1 LDTIIELGK
10 DRGIVEIGAG
20 NGQWARALMDRYHQ
34 STLINA
40 PTTSEIRN
48 NQQRRNK
55 KKFDFVLAYDNKSE
69 LPLDQTVVHKKTQI
83 HRDFFYDKVQK
94 CNDNFS
100 NVLRH
105 WECRGRI
112 LLLVYPPPGSMAVD
126 AIVQYVSA
134 SQRNDIVIYIGEGR
148 QGANANDDLFDQLEN
163 GEWILRKEL
172 EVKPF
177 GSKGYEKLY
186 VLQRRSI
193 PMPEN
198 NNNNNKAGHI
208 I

>member
-1 LDTIIELGK
+1 MLWLQRHGCTGWTEEVLDTIIELGR
-10 DRGIVEIGAG
+10 DRGVVEIGAG
-20 NGQWARALMDRYHQ
+20 NGQWARALMGRAQ
-34 STLINA
+34 SAT
-40 PTTSEIRN
+40 PN
-48 NQQRRNK
+48 NQQSK
-55 KKFDFVLAYDNKSE
+55 KKFDFVLAFDDKSE
-69 LPLDQTVVHKKTQI
+69 LPLDHVHKKTQI

-134 SQRNDIVIYIGEGR
+134 SQMNDTVVYVGEGR
-148 QGANANDDLFDQLEN
+148 KGANGNDALFDQLEN
-163 GEWILRKEL
+163 GEWVLLRVL

-177 GSKGYEKLY
+177 GSKGYEQLH
-186 VLQRRSI
+186 VLQRRI
-193 PMPEN
+193 PSPD
-198 NNNNNKAGHI
+198 KSKSVL
-208 I
+208 